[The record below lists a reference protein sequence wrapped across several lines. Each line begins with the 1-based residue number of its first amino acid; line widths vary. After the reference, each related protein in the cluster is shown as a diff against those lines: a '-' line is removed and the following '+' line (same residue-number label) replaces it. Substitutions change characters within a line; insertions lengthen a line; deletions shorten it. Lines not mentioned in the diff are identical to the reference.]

1 MTITISSIEYRMK
14 SSFLK
19 EAETGI
25 GEHLIKSEARLILLI
40 ELALDVRSI
49 VNVANGIEFTEY

>member
-1 MTITISSIEYRMK
+1 MK